1 MEPWETAISTQVLR
15 TGLDIGAGGGHRERG
30 FQKPGFIMGFVLRW
44 LFAFVLVAATYNPTS
59 WNYVSWAASNW
70 KAGNFSNQLPLTLL
84 FGLVLIVGY
93 VIYINATLRSIGL
106 FGMLLSLAVVGT
118 LLWFLWDRGWL
129 SLENASINTWLGL
142 IVISAILGIGMTW
155 SIVSRR
161 LSGQIDVD
169 DTDS

>member
-1 MEPWETAISTQVLR
+1 M
-15 TGLDIGAGGGHRERG
+15 
-30 FQKPGFIMGFVLRW
+30 GFILRW

-59 WNYVSWAASNW
+59 WNYVSWASA
-70 KAGNFSNQLPLTLL
+70 NFSNQLPLVLL
-84 FGLVLIVGY
+84 FGLLLVVGY
-93 VIYINATLRSIGL
+93 VIYVNATLRSIGL
-106 FGMLLSLAVVGT
+106 FGMLLSLAVVAA
-118 LLWFLWDRGWL
+118 LVWFLWQQGWL
-129 SLENASINTWLGL
+129 SLENARLNTWLGL

>member
-1 MEPWETAISTQVLR
+1 
-15 TGLDIGAGGGHRERG
+15 
-30 FQKPGFIMGFVLRW
+30 MGFVLRW

-70 KAGNFSNQLPLTLL
+70 TTGNFSNQLPLTLL
-84 FGLVLIVGY
+84 FGLILIVGY

-106 FGMLLSLAVVGT
+106 FGMLLLLAVVAT

-129 SLENASINTWLGL
+129 SLQNASINTWLGL
-142 IVISAILGIGMTW
+142 LVLSAILGIGMTW

-161 LSGQIDVD
+161 ISGQIDVD
-169 DTDS
+169 ETDS

>member
-1 MEPWETAISTQVLR
+1 
-15 TGLDIGAGGGHRERG
+15 
-30 FQKPGFIMGFVLRW
+30 MGFVLRW

>member
-1 MEPWETAISTQVLR
+1 M
-15 TGLDIGAGGGHRERG
+15 GAVGGHRELG

-59 WNYVSWAASNW
+59 WNYVSWATT
-70 KAGNFSNQLPLTLL
+70 NFSSQLPLTLL

-118 LLWFLWDRGWL
+118 LLWFLWDRGWM

>member
-1 MEPWETAISTQVLR
+1 
-15 TGLDIGAGGGHRERG
+15 
-30 FQKPGFIMGFVLRW
+30 MGFVLRW

-169 DTDS
+169 ETDS

>member
-1 MEPWETAISTQVLR
+1 
-15 TGLDIGAGGGHRERG
+15 
-30 FQKPGFIMGFVLRW
+30 MGFVLRW

-70 KAGNFSNQLPLTLL
+70 TTGNFSSQLPLTLL

-106 FGMLLSLAVVGT
+106 FGMLLLLAVVAT

-129 SLENASINTWLGL
+129 SLQNASLNTWLGL
-142 IVISAILGIGMTW
+142 FVLSVILGIGMTW

-161 LSGQIDVD
+161 ISGQIDVD
-169 DTDS
+169 ETDS

>member
-1 MEPWETAISTQVLR
+1 
-15 TGLDIGAGGGHRERG
+15 
-30 FQKPGFIMGFVLRW
+30 MGFVLRW

-70 KAGNFSNQLPLTLL
+70 TTGNFSSQLPLTLL

-106 FGMLLSLAVVGT
+106 FGMLLLLAVVAT

-129 SLENASINTWLGL
+129 SLQNASINTWLGL
-142 IVISAILGIGMTW
+142 LVLSAILGIGMTW

-161 LSGQIDVD
+161 ISGQIDVD
-169 DTDS
+169 ETDS

>member
-1 MEPWETAISTQVLR
+1 M
-15 TGLDIGAGGGHRERG
+15 
-30 FQKPGFIMGFVLRW
+30 GFILRW

-70 KAGNFSNQLPLTLL
+70 TTGNFSNQLPLTLL
-84 FGLVLIVGY
+84 FGLILIVGY

-106 FGMLLSLAVVGT
+106 FGMLLLLAVVAT

-129 SLENASINTWLGL
+129 SLQNASINTWLGL
-142 IVISAILGIGMTW
+142 LVLSAILGIGMTW

-161 LSGQIDVD
+161 ISGQIDVD
-169 DTDS
+169 ETDS

>member
-1 MEPWETAISTQVLR
+1 
-15 TGLDIGAGGGHRERG
+15 
-30 FQKPGFIMGFVLRW
+30 MGFVLRW

-59 WNYVSWAASNW
+59 WNYVSWATTNYS
-70 KAGNFSNQLPLTLL
+70 SQLPLTLL
-84 FGLVLIVGY
+84 FGLILIVGY
-93 VIYINATLRSIGL
+93 VIYVNATLRSIGL

-129 SLENASINTWLGL
+129 SLQNASLNTWLGL
-142 IVISAILGIGMTW
+142 IVVSAILGIGMTW